1 MALIDKASLLM
12 VPSTYEAGTLYN
24 VLPSG
29 NRAPDSTDQN
39 SGYDQTRADFDF
51 DRGSNAAA
59 TRVNA
64 DGLIEKYRENTLEHS
79 NNFNDAS
86 YTKVKTSFT
95 SGQLDKDGGT
105 NAWKYQCSSN
115 GASYFYKTPS
125 TNSGIRTRSIYA
137 KAGTASQITFLWD
150 SFNQNEH
157 ATFDL
162 ANGTFTNAG
171 CLANMESVGDG
182 WYRCTTTITD
192 SANTYALLIGLA
204 DKSGSASTAG
214 DNVYIMYAQQE
225 AGLVATDYLDSTSV
239 TGKAGVLVDLPR
251 INYDANGENGAL
263 LLEPSRANLVQHS
276 EYHSSSTYGNQNVS
290 IVDNDAVS
298 PEGLQNAAKIVL
310 DNGTN
315 TSNGGHYFSFNS
327 TASTNYTISVFAKA
341 GEYRYFTFT
350 YGSSAAGGGHFDLQE
365 GTLLGTITNANY
377 SNVNPSI
384 EDYGNGWY
392 RLIISLTDNNSVSG
406 RFLSMKPSPSASVPS
421 NNNYSSTGD
430 GTSGAYIYGFQLEA
444 SATYASSYIPNHGES
459 GGVTRAA
466 DVCNGGGNTESINST
481 EGVLYVEI
489 SALVNG
495 GENRVLS
502 ISDGSYDNSVRIQ
515 FYTNTNE
522 IEMRIVT
529 GNAVQALQRVAI
541 TNTLN
546 FNKIALK
553 YKANDFQLWIN
564 GSKLRF
570 DTSGTMPSANTFNVL
585 NFDDGDGNNDFYGNV
600 KQVAVFNEALS
611 DSELATL
618 TTL

>member
-12 VPSTYEAGTLYN
+12 VPSTYEAGKLYN

-29 NRAPDSTDQN
+29 NRAPDN
-39 SGYDQTRADFDF
+39 KGGAGYDQTRADFDF

-59 TRVNA
+59 SRINSS
-64 DGLIEKYRENTLEHS
+64 GLIEKYRENTLEHS

-192 SANTYALLIGLA
+192 SANTYALLIGLV

-225 AGLVATDYLDSTSV
+225 SGLVATDYLNSTSV
-239 TGKAGVLVDLPR
+239 TAKAGVLVDLPR

-263 LLEPSRANLVQHS
+263 LLEPSRQQLIPQS
-276 EYHSSSTYGNQNVS
+276 EYFGGSDWDKTSNGTASVPVLTYGVE
-290 IVDNDAVS
+290 S
-298 PEGLQNAAKIVL
+298 PEGLNNAYEITFNTGAGTSSSDSSVLAESISNQSAGSYTLSFYAKVSSGTDKIVAR
-310 DNGTN
+310 
-315 TSNGGHYFSFNS
+315 SAGGSAYTTCDLTDQWQRFEI
-327 TASTNYTISVFAKA
+327 TETLASTGIIYIDIGVRRGLANEPLNSSV
-341 GEYRYFTFT
+341 TCQL
-350 YGSSAAGGGHFDLQE
+350 YG
-365 GTLLGTITNANY
+365 
-377 SNVNPSI
+377 V
-384 EDYGNGWY
+384 
-392 RLIISLTDNNSVSG
+392 
-406 RFLSMKPSPSASVPS
+406 M
-421 NNNYSSTGD
+421 
-430 GTSGAYIYGFQLEA
+430 LEPN
-444 SATYASSYIPNHGES
+444 ATYATSYIPNHGTS

-466 DVCNGGGNTESINST
+466 DSCSVTGASDVIGQT
-481 EGVLYVEI
+481 EGVVFLDVDTIHNNSDTGPTKWFLEVRKDASNSFGI
-489 SALVNG
+489 GSG
-495 GENRVLS
+495 GA
-502 ISDGSYDNSVRIQ
+502 DAAPAVR
-515 FYTNTNE
+515 F
-522 IEMRIVT
+522 VT
-529 GNAVQALQRVAI
+529 
-541 TNTLN
+541 
-546 FNKIALK
+546 KIAGVATTESEPAGFSNSKIAIK
-553 YKANDFQLWIN
+553 YTASEFKLFQN
-564 GSKLRF
+564 GSLKATIAKNIGGYVDVELMEGAAASLAMPLKKFILF
-570 DTSGTMPSANTFNVL
+570 D
-585 NFDDGDGNNDFYGNV
+585 
-600 KQVAVFNEALS
+600 EALTDAECIS
-611 DSELATL
+611 L
-618 TTL
+618 TS